1 MSFDVCAFT
10 KAFPEFADENK
21 YSPETMEYWA
31 GVADLQLNISR
42 WGTLATHGKYLF
54 VAHNIALSAQAVAAS
69 DRGADVTRGT
79 GLISS
84 KGVDGV
90 SVSYDNSAVNEENAG
105 NYNLTRYGRELIRI
119 ARIKGIG
126 GLQLLTSS
134 VDLASLYND
143 QS

>member
-31 GVADLQLNISR
+31 AVADLQFNISR

-54 VAHNIALSAQAVAAS
+54 VAHNIALSAQAVAAANK
-69 DRGADVTRGT
+69 GLDVSRGT

-90 SVSYDNSAVNEENAG
+90 SVSYDNGAIVENDGG
-105 NYNLTRYGRELIRI
+105 NYNLTRYGRELLRL

-126 GLQLLTSS
+126 GLQLLTAS
-134 VDLASLYND
+134 VDVASLYD
-143 QS
+143 